1 MKPEMYRAYRRLGWG
16 LVFEVIDFRAFYFDV
31 LPDFVGY
38 IMIATALSELSS
50 LHTVFIKA
58 KWVAIGMIFVTL
70 PHVLMASSVTFSNF
84 GSLPLYL
91 HIYSEAL
98 LACHVLI
105 VYWICQG
112 LESIARAERQ
122 IDLQMTVIT
131 RRNLYMVLAIAQLI
145 FYPFLLNVEK
155 DWINLLLIFG
165 VVQMIMEV
173 LFIRLPFRFSQIKI
187 KHIDLRV

>member
-1 MKPEMYRAYRRLGWG
+1 LNPEIYRAYRRLGWG
-16 LVFEVIDFRAFYFDV
+16 LVFELIDFRAFYFDV

-38 IMIATALSELSS
+38 IMIASALSQLSS

-105 VYWICQG
+105 VFWICQG
-112 LESIARAERQ
+112 FAAIARAERQ
-122 IDLQMTVIT
+122 TDLLMTVIT
-131 RRNLYMVLAIAQLI
+131 RRNLYMGLAIAQLI
-145 FYPFLLNVEK
+145 FYPFLLNVEES
-155 DWINLLLIFG
+155 WINLLLIFG
-165 VVQMIMEV
+165 VLQMIMEV

-187 KHIDLRV
+187 KQIDLRV

>member
-1 MKPEMYRAYRRLGWG
+1 LNPEIYRAYRRLGWG
-16 LVFEVIDFRAFYFDV
+16 FVFDVIDFRAFYFDV

-38 IMIATALSELSS
+38 IMIATALSQLSS
-50 LHTVFIKA
+50 LHAIFNRA
-58 KWVAIGMIFVTL
+58 KWLAIGMIFVTF
-70 PHVLMASSVTFSNF
+70 PHVLMASSVTYSDF

-105 VYWICQG
+105 VFWICEG

-122 IDLQMTVIT
+122 LDLQMTVIT
-131 RRNLYMVLAIAQLI
+131 RRNLYLVLAIAQLI
-145 FYPFLLNVEK
+145 FYPFLLNVEE

-165 VVQMIMEV
+165 VLQMIMEV

-187 KHIDLRV
+187 KHIDTRV